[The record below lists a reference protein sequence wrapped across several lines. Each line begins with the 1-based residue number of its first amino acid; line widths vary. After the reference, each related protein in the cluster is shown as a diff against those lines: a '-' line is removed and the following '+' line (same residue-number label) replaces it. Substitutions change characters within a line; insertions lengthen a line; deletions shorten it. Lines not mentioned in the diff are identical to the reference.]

1 MPSRWVILAWANFAL
16 AVSAVM
22 KFIPILVS
30 LRHGL
35 VLTSEQIAAGLGDER
50 LWSLDLISDT
60 PYLVCVW
67 ALVALWVRRQT
78 GSPRLIPWRDA
89 QQMLDEKP

>member
-1 MPSRWVILAWANFAL
+1 MPSRWAIIAWANFAL
-16 AVSAVM
+16 AVAALL

-35 VLTSEQIAAGLGDER
+35 VLSPEQMAAGLGDQR

-60 PYLVCVW
+60 PYLLCVW
-67 ALVALWVRRQT
+67 VLVALWVRRQT
-78 GSPRLIPWRDA
+78 GSLRLLPWRDA
-89 QQMLDEKP
+89 QQMSDEKP

>member
-16 AVSAVM
+16 AVAAVL

-35 VLTSEQIAAGLGDER
+35 VLSPDQIDAGLGDER
-50 LWSLDLISDT
+50 IWSLDLISDT
-60 PYLVCVW
+60 PYLLCVW
-67 ALVALWVRRQT
+67 GLVAVWVRRQT

-89 QQMLDEKP
+89 QQMFDEQP

>member
-1 MPSRWVILAWANFAL
+1 MPSRWAIIAWANFAL
-16 AVSAVM
+16 AVAALL

-35 VLTSEQIAAGLGDER
+35 VLSPDQIAAGLGDER

-67 ALVALWVRRQT
+67 GLVALWVRRQT
-78 GSPRLIPWRDA
+78 GSPRLMPWRDA
-89 QQMLDEKP
+89 HQMLDGQP

>member
-16 AVSAVM
+16 AVAAVL

-35 VLTSEQIAAGLGDER
+35 VLTPEQIAAGLGDER

-60 PYLVCVW
+60 PYLRVCVGVGRSVGAPTDW
-67 ALVALWVRRQT
+67 KLPADTLACDT
-78 GSPRLIPWRDA
+78 T
-89 QQMLDEKP
+89 K

>member
-16 AVSAVM
+16 AVAAVL

-35 VLTSEQIAAGLGDER
+35 VLSPEQIAAGLGDER

-60 PYLVCVW
+60 PYLCVCVGW
-67 ALVALWVRRQT
+67 SLCGCADRPEASGCCHGVTRNRC
-78 GSPRLIPWRDA
+78 
-89 QQMLDEKP
+89 

>member
-16 AVSAVM
+16 AVAAVL

-35 VLTSEQIAAGLGDER
+35 VLGDQR
-50 LWSLDLISDT
+50 LWSLDLISDRSSRGWAISADIRFG
-60 PYLVCVW
+60 VW
-67 ALVALWVRRQT
+67 
-78 GSPRLIPWRDA
+78 I
-89 QQMLDEKP
+89 

>member
-1 MPSRWVILAWANFAL
+1 VPNRWVILAWANFAL
-16 AVSAVM
+16 AVAAVL

-35 VLTSEQIAAGLGDER
+35 VLTSDQIAAGLGDER

-60 PYLVCVW
+60 PYLLCVW
-67 ALVALWVRRQT
+67 GLVAVWLRRQT
-78 GSPRLIPWRDA
+78 GSPRLTPWRDV

>member
-1 MPSRWVILAWANFAL
+1 MPSRWVIIAWANFAL
-16 AVSAVM
+16 AVAAVL

-35 VLTSEQIAAGLGDER
+35 VLSPDQIAAGLGDER

-78 GSPRLIPWRDA
+78 GSPWLIPWRDA